1 MSSVSPVGQTIWPD
15 IGQVTVTCGTQT
27 VRLAKAIL
35 VVTEKKKKINVLGIK
50 VLHYKMHSNA
60 NMN

>member
-35 VVTEKKKKINVLGIK
+35 VVTEKKINVLGIK

>member
-35 VVTEKKKKINVLGIK
+35 VVTEKKKNQCFRDKGFTL
-50 VLHYKMHSNA
+50 
-60 NMN
+60 

>member
-35 VVTEKKKKINVLGIK
+35 VVTEKKINVLGIK
-50 VLHYKMHSNA
+50 VLHYKMHSKA

>member
-35 VVTEKKKKINVLGIK
+35 VVTEKKKKS
-50 VLHYKMHSNA
+50 MF
-60 NMN
+60 

>member
-1 MSSVSPVGQTIWPD
+1 MSSFSPVGQTIWPD

-27 VRLAKAIL
+27 VRLAKVIL
-35 VVTEKKKKINVLGIK
+35 VVTEKKKINVLGIK